1 MKRIPD
7 SCVDLIITSPPYDSL
22 RVYSDD
28 IKWSFED
35 FKLVANGLSKV
46 LVDGGVIVWIVG
58 DETIDGSETGSS
70 FKQALY
76 FKEIGFNLHDTM
88 IWNKGLFTAVG
99 SLRYRYA
106 SVFDYMFVLSK
117 GKPKVFNPIKD
128 RKNIHAGVNIHGFL
142 VQKDGSTRRVTGH
155 NEKVIREYGQRF
167 NIWDITPCRER
178 KWKHPARFPVSLA
191 KDHIVSWS
199 NENDLVY
206 DPFMGSGTTAV
217 ACLHTNRKYIGS
229 ELISSY
235 IEIARER
242 VGECS

>member
-1 MKRIPD
+1 
-7 SCVDLIITSPPYDSL
+7 
-22 RVYSDD
+22 
-28 IKWSFED
+28 
-35 FKLVANGLSKV
+35 
-46 LVDGGVIVWIVG
+46 
-58 DETIDGSETGSS
+58 
-70 FKQALY
+70 
-76 FKEIGFNLHDTM
+76 
-88 IWNKGLFTAVG
+88 
-99 SLRYRYA
+99 
-106 SVFDYMFVLSK
+106 MFVLSK